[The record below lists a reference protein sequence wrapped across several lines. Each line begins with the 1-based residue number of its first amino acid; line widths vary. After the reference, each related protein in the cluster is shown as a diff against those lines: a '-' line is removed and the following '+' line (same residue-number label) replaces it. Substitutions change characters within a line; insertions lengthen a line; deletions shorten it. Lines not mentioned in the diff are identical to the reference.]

1 MSRPPEN
8 KGNYLRSEVVTDENG
23 KVSLIKTVASNK
35 PSPSD
40 ESFEELV
47 KWLNKNSWIRQK
59 IN

>member
-1 MSRPPEN
+1 MDTPPN
-8 KGNYLRSEVVTDENG
+8 NNSKGKYLRSEVITDENG

-47 KWLNKNSWIRQK
+47 KWL
-59 IN
+59 